1 MQIKPV
7 SLRGTGKHK
16 CSFQRVE
23 VPSLSIH
30 FCDCEE
36 HSDTTHTDKQKSL
49 CNYDS
54 KDGGMDEKELN
65 IMNSVLN
72 RIFERENYSEETPRD
87 FKLSKKVQSSNG
99 TVDHLQND
107 KNLVNQEMVN
117 DDNLILN
124 VVAGANDRMIMV
136 KDPIQEAMT
145 AIQAN
150 EDFVDQEMDDD
161 DDNLI
166 INVVAGAKDRN
177 TMFKDPT
184 LEAIV
189 AIQVH
194 ILLCSIFHFPCS
206 WYKHLSLLFPFY
218 GCRVNRIRYPRNHDL
233 LRINKSKERR
243 CPQTESVKHLQR
255 LKMVRHIRCCLKLKQ
270 SRVWKSHEI
279 ANY

>member
-16 CSFQRVE
+16 YSFQRVE
-23 VPSLSIH
+23 VPSLPIH

-36 HSDTTHTDKQKSL
+36 HSGTTHMDKQKSL

-107 KNLVNQEMVN
+107 KNLVNQEMVD

-124 VVAGANDRMIMV
+124 MVAGANDRMIMV

-150 EDFVDQEMDDD
+150 EDFVDQEMDND

-166 INVVAGAKDRN
+166 INVVAG
-177 TMFKDPT
+177 
-184 LEAIV
+184 
-189 AIQVH
+189 
-194 ILLCSIFHFPCS
+194 
-206 WYKHLSLLFPFY
+206 
-218 GCRVNRIRYPRNHDL
+218 
-233 LRINKSKERR
+233 
-243 CPQTESVKHLQR
+243 
-255 LKMVRHIRCCLKLKQ
+255 
-270 SRVWKSHEI
+270 
-279 ANY
+279 